1 MRSRTGSRRL
11 TGRSLSRLLLVAL
24 CLSTP
29 VWIVRADGGVV
40 LWQQTTGPFTVTL
53 FSTELPLRPGPADLS
68 VLLERPGGRSP
79 VMDAQVF
86 IELENEGGM
95 TVNAEATHN
104 QARNKLLYCSL
115 MNLPAAGRW
124 KMKVNV
130 SRGGERAEAT
140 GNLDVA
146 EPRPVLLPYW
156 ELISFPPIVMI
167 LFLINQW
174 LRGSRVTAPK
184 FRPTRATENVVCHPR
199 QQHHGPGN
207 SDNIFSVE

>member
-1 MRSRTGSRRL
+1 MMKSRIGGRRL
-11 TGRSLSRLLLVAL
+11 TGRSLARLLLVAL
-24 CLSTP
+24 SLSTP
-29 VWIVRADGGVV
+29 SLVVRADGGVV

-68 VLLERPGGRSP
+68 VLLERPGGHSP

-86 IELENEGGM
+86 IELENEDGM

-124 KMKVNV
+124 QLKLNV
-130 SRGGERAEAT
+130 SRGGERAEAS
-140 GNLDVA
+140 GDLNVA
-146 EPRPVLLPYW
+146 EPRPMLLPYW
-156 ELISFPPIVMI
+156 ELISFPPIIMI

-174 LRGSRVTAPK
+174 LRRSRGKSSART
-184 FRPTRATENVVCHPR
+184 
-199 QQHHGPGN
+199 
-207 SDNIFSVE
+207 S

>member
-1 MRSRTGSRRL
+1 MTKLRIGSRHL

-24 CLSTP
+24 SLSTP
-29 VWIVRADGGVV
+29 SLVARADGGVV

-53 FSTELPLRPGPADLS
+53 FSTEMPLRPGPADIS
-68 VLLERPGGRSP
+68 VLLERPGGHSP
-79 VMDAQVF
+79 VMDARVF

-124 KMKVNV
+124 KMKLNV
-130 SRGGERAEAT
+130 SRGGERAEAS
-140 GNLDVA
+140 GDLNIA

-156 ELISFPPIVMI
+156 GLISFPPVVMI
-167 LFLINQW
+167 LFLINQR
-174 LRGSRVTAPK
+174 LRGSRAATSK
-184 FRPTRATENVVCHPR
+184 FRPHLRA
-199 QQHHGPGN
+199 
-207 SDNIFSVE
+207 

>member
-1 MRSRTGSRRL
+1 MTKLRIGSRHL

-24 CLSTP
+24 SLSTP
-29 VWIVRADGGVV
+29 SLVARADGGVV

-53 FSTELPLRPGPADLS
+53 FSTEMPLRPGPADIS
-68 VLLERPGGRSP
+68 VLLERPGGHSP
-79 VMDAQVF
+79 VMDARVF

-124 KMKVNV
+124 TMKLNV
-130 SRGGERAEAT
+130 SRGGERAEAS
-140 GNLDVA
+140 GDLNVA

-156 ELISFPPIVMI
+156 GLISFPPVVMI
-167 LFLINQW
+167 LFLINQR
-174 LRGSRVTAPK
+174 LRGSRAATSK
-184 FRPTRATENVVCHPR
+184 FRPHLRA
-199 QQHHGPGN
+199 
-207 SDNIFSVE
+207 